1 MIQAG
6 LLQRQEKLWLSEKP
20 TCLAASTVFQVELG
34 QAAPVLL
41 LLLVG
46 TFLSTM
52 LLIMEILWERYME

>member
-6 LLQRQEKLWLSEKP
+6 LLKRQEKIWLSEKP

-46 TFLSTM
+46 VFLSA
-52 LLIMEILWERYME
+52 LLLAVEIFWKRYME